1 MPELHSNTERD
12 DADGCTTVEYTEQEK
27 RELYRVTEE
36 DIPEM
41 TDSQSFRELLAS
53 IIRK

>member
-1 MPELHSNTERD
+1 MPELESDSERD

-27 RELYRVTEE
+27 RELYTVTEE

-41 TDSQSFRELLAS
+41 TDSQSFRDLLGA